1 MIPGNFGNIYSD
13 ELITATE
20 LNRQPGLVLDKA
32 LEHPVTITR
41 NEQSFALLRREQV
54 TSLVKTATQSK
65 AVFEALTVAFSLL
78 LGKEI
83 GGEHP
88 YRWLS
93 VFDTDD
99 LQEFIK
105 ELSEAFRLIDS
116 STTAWEIID
125 ILIHEWYES
134 AIAIASPELAAAFST
149 ETDEVPLTK
158 PSASL
163 AV

>member
-1 MIPGNFGNIYSD
+1 MVLGNFSNIYSD

-20 LNRQPGLVLDKA
+20 LNRQPGRVLDKA
-32 LEHPVTITR
+32 LERPVTITR
-41 NEQSFALLRREQV
+41 NDQSFALLRREEV
-54 TSLVKTATQSK
+54 TSVIKAATQSK

-83 GGEHP
+83 GFEYP
-88 YRWLS
+88 YGWLR
-93 VFDTDD
+93 VFDSDE

-105 ELSEAFRLIDS
+105 QLSEAFRLIDS

-125 ILIHEWYES
+125 GIIHEWHES
-134 AIAIASPELAAAFST
+134 AIAISSAELAAAFNA

-158 PSASL
+158 PSTQNAL
-163 AV
+163 

>member
-1 MIPGNFGNIYSD
+1 MALENFGSIYSD

-20 LNRQPGLVLDKA
+20 LNRQPGRVLDKA
-32 LEHPVTITR
+32 LERPVTITR
-41 NEQSFALLRREQV
+41 NDQSFALLRREEV
-54 TSLVKTATQSK
+54 TSLVKVATQSK

-83 GGEHP
+83 GFEHP
-88 YRWLS
+88 YGWLS
-93 VFDTDD
+93 MFEEND

-116 STTAWEIID
+116 STTAWQMID
-125 ILIHEWYES
+125 ALIHEWHES
-134 AIAIASPELAAAFST
+134 AIAAASPELAAAFSA

-158 PSASL
+158 PSAHS